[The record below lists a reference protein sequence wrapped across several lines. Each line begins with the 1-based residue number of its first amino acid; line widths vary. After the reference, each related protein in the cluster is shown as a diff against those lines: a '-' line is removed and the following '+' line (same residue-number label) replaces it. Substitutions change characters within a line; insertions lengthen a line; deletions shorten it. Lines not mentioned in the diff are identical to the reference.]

1 MKTLLLL
8 LILLSSAVS
17 HGQGKVKRD
26 ITSKGD
32 TLYSTP
38 EKKIYTMPGAKNAI
52 GEIVKSSIYKS
63 KGSFSLC
70 LTIQTGRTSVF
81 TISEGDGAE
90 IYFNDGSL
98 LMLSA
103 SGDYNSRRS
112 ALDYGCH
119 LFVFYNLS
127 DKALAKLRSQDVEK
141 IHVFAS
147 LGKMVYDIKDKQSD
161 MIRKQSLSFE

>member
-8 LILLSSAVS
+8 LAFLNSVASY
-17 HGQGKVKRD
+17 GQGKIKRD

-38 EKKIYTMPGAKNAI
+38 EKKLYTIPGAKNAI

-63 KGSFSLC
+63 NGNFSLC

-81 TISEGDGAE
+81 TISEDDVAE
-90 IYFNDGSL
+90 IYLDDGSVL
-98 LMLSA
+98 ALRA
-103 SGDYNSRRS
+103 AGDYKSRRS
-112 ALDYGCH
+112 ALDYGCY
-119 LFVFYNLS
+119 LFAFYNLDS
-127 DKALAKLRSQDVEK
+127 KAVDKLRSQDVEK

-147 LGKMVYDIKDKQSD
+147 PGKMIYDIKDKQSGI
-161 MIRKQSLSFE
+161 IRTQSLSFE